1 MGRWLPFLLPVAAA
15 LCVAAVAAVVLQRE
29 EGTSRQDA
37 LGGAELAATAVPR
50 LEADLLRPGNVC
62 QGTLGRPARGE
73 PPRFSPMYTQRRDV
87 LGIHVVGVG
96 LVTQE
101 AFDVAESTIRDMLED
116 PALREPLTAEGAY
129 VIIADETQKVL
140 DLPEFAC
147 LAGTSGASIYDHVC
161 GVADRADYPVV
172 TVSEL
177 DLIGDRNGPCRGLNV
192 LYHELGHLVQGWVLG
207 PADYVDV
214 RLLYQE
220 ALDTGKYEGEY
231 AARNT
236 HEYFAEL
243 TQAYFLSIDR
253 GGRRDREWLRHY
265 DPGMYRLLA
274 SVYGE

>member
-1 MGRWLPFLLPVAAA
+1 MARWLPFLLPLAAA
-15 LCVAAVAAVVLQRE
+15 ACVAVVATAALRDGGVE
-29 EGTSRQDA
+29 SSSDGTSDA
-37 LGGAELAATAVPR
+37 AAATETETPM
-50 LEADLLRPGNVC
+50 ADLRRPGNVC
-62 QGTLGRPARGE
+62 QGTLTRPAKGE
-73 PPRFSPMYTQRRDV
+73 PPRFAAMYTQRRDV
-87 LGIHVVGVG
+87 LGIPVVGID
-96 LVTQE
+96 LVAEE
-101 AFDVAESTIRDMLED
+101 AFDVAEDTIRDMLED

-129 VIIADETQKVL
+129 VVIADETQKVL
-140 DLPEFAC
+140 ELPEFAC

-177 DLIGDRNGPCRGLNV
+177 DLIGDRSGPCRGLNV

-207 PADYVDV
+207 SADYVDV

-236 HEYFAEL
+236 HEYFAES

-253 GGRRDREWLRHY
+253 AGRRDRDWLKRY
-265 DPGMYRLLA
+265 DPGMYQLLA